1 MSARAWQSLIVIT
14 ALVAA
19 APACAQQLYKW
30 VDEKGVTNYSNQPPD
45 PKAAKNVKP
54 VEDRLSV
61 YSPDPGL
68 AQAIQDNQKNFD
80 QRQREREK
88 VQALEQ
94 QLQAERRARDQA
106 ASALQQTQLAYE
118 KCVADGRG
126 DCSDVYGVYPPY
138 TPLVVVPP
146 RHRRHIPQPVL
157 QPGTTAGNVTA
168 DNGFIPGNSAS
179 ARNNAPVRRE
189 SGPRGG
195 RSPSS
200 SDRLL
205 LERR

>member
-1 MSARAWQSLIVIT
+1 MNARAWHSLIAIAFFLAV
-14 ALVAA
+14 
-19 APACAQQLYKW
+19 APAWAQPLYKW

-45 PKAAKNVKP
+45 PKTAKNVKP

-61 YSPDPGL
+61 YSPDAGL
-68 AQAIQDNQKNFD
+68 VQAIEDNQKNFD
-80 QRQREREK
+80 QRQRERQK
-88 VQALEQ
+88 MQALEQ

-126 DCSDVYGVYPPY
+126 DCSDFYGVYPPY
-138 TPLVVVPP
+138 TPVVVPP
-146 RHRRHIPQPVL
+146 RHRRHIPQPIL
-157 QPGTTAGNVTA
+157 QPGTTAGNVTV

-179 ARNNAPVRRE
+179 ARNNLPRRE
-189 SGPRGG
+189 SAPRGG
-195 RSPSS
+195 RNSSS